1 MSMPKSWTAVIPSLL
16 VGLVGGLVSGL
27 FGVGGGLVL
36 VPLLVMVLGLSQHY
50 AHSTSLAAV
59 WIMAAAGAAV
69 FAWGGSVLPLAALSL
84 TVGGIV
90 GAFVGSAV
98 MHRLSDARLGQA
110 FAALL
115 LLAAGW
121 MLINPGGG
129 AVSLLTGQSRI
140 LDLAAF
146 AGTGLVAGVT
156 SSLFGVGGGIIMV
169 PVMTLVLGV
178 SQHAAEGTS
187 LLAIVPISL
196 VGALRQHRHGY
207 TDWRLGTT
215 LGLAGAIAGGVGA
228 AVALQ
233 LPEAVLQRLF
243 AALLAVSGIRL
254 LYLKMRARQAAG

>member
-1 MSMPKSWTAVIPSLL
+1 MIPALL

-36 VPLLVMVLGLSQHY
+36 VPLLVVVLGLAQHH

-69 FAWGGSVLPLAALSL
+69 FAWGGSVLLLAGVTL
-84 TVGGIV
+84 TVSGIV

-110 FAALL
+110 FAVLL
-115 LLAAGW
+115 LVAAAW
-121 MLINPGGG
+121 MLLDPGGG
-129 AVSLLTGQSRI
+129 AASLLTGQGR
-140 LDLAAF
+140 LVGLAGYGA
-146 AGTGLVAGVT
+146 TGLIAGVT

-169 PVMTLVLGV
+169 PAMTLVLGV

-215 LGLAGAIAGGVGA
+215 LGLAGAVAGGLGA
-228 AVALQ
+228 LVALQ
-233 LPEAVLQRLF
+233 LPEVVLQRLF
-243 AALLAVSGIRL
+243 AALLAVSAIRL
-254 LYLKMRARQAAG
+254 LYLKLRARQAAR